1 MADRNLFDIHES
13 EETEDPQNRYSQKQD
28 PINVGDPQDLENGED
43 MFAQIKEAQ
52 RAASENYLKSVMDGT
67 YSDDPEIL
75 DFDEEAYDEA
85 KIQALQERAAEARK
99 RLEGSMASAEA
110 QDQDE
115 IEQAENEFAL
125 EAGLSEAPEPIER
138 PGGRAIIQESEEGES
153 EPVKTSPSVFTR
165 KFTVNESNSD
175 PVTIIPIREFLAV
188 PSSVSTI
195 FGIHQRRLEREKKD
209 ESLKISNV
217 VDFKKHLEMLKNAV
231 PDLQQAIQAAKA
243 EQNFDG
249 RIGDRYFVQVTV
261 IQEVNT
267 TTTQRLK
274 ELKINTGFKSIV
286 VDAKHF
292 PKNSIWKN
300 MKALGYIKEMNL
312 LRAISS
318 GSDKTKQ
325 LIDCG
330 HSSPLPGM
338 GIDPRAMD
346 YVAFSAYFHTLLD
359 LFLPTDNRK
368 FPAYGSPVTR
378 TTKPKEEVNM
388 ETIKNIVSDNVSAVK
403 AAAKE
408 FDRSLREDA
417 KETLSD
423 LAGVDYEIKEDDVF
437 ALAPQENL
445 DEVYVLDGGLKDL
458 DGEEVLELTK
468 FKYGEVAEM
477 MVQGLQDTGDALAYL
492 RPSNWPEDTAEPVKI
507 RIPRSASTIS
517 FEAGFDESLT
527 QEEVVAIFKKHY
539 LDPLFLKIC
548 PAALL
553 QKIMDCLL
561 PANCREAI
569 KYLGVW
575 RTRDMLEQIFALGRV
590 IDTEDLKTAFD
601 QWDELVE
608 TQFNFKAA
616 KFNSN
621 KAAFGNASLQKQ
633 KVYSESEDISV
644 SFHLSTDNKEFENNK
659 GKTCYILDLQNTF
672 SVIKTDAENLRF
684 RFTSETGEEI
694 EYTTEPLKLA
704 GNFNVFNGRYN
715 HIGFTYTADAG
726 IAYFYINGQRVEL
739 DKAKGNFFKGP
750 LGMQDSAS
758 FTVGG
763 KATTSLSNVQKGFHG
778 SVDEVA
784 IWNKSFDDEQWKKLG
799 KITSDKNYKNMG
811 LSKPEAWWRMGD
823 SVGDTSKQIKDL
835 GNEQHLTSYGE
846 NPSDSIEIIVARV
859 ARAKDEDKFI
869 DILDRNLQLNRVCE
883 AIIDL
888 ITGNSDSNF
897 DLTNL
902 KKRSIPKLPKFS
914 QNPHLEVKLQL
925 QKVVVT
931 NLLKATAKFLHQIT
945 DKYLMQCQNWRPLA
959 KAIAKGTFNGSG
971 TPFEDMMAESPL
983 IGLLTPQGQEQ
994 FLNQDF
1000 SILTRAALDFAKEP
1014 VKLSGKGVSE
1024 ATLGI
1029 GNLSVSSNKTQ
1040 RQGDGL
1046 FETIANMG
1054 PDGGL
1059 LGTDTDITV
1068 SADGQIEVLRNTTQQ
1083 MSTEEF
1089 VEALGGNMS
1098 QQTLNSLDSYIQQN
1112 YPDYADSFTNELLTG
1127 YYSNLGQDM
1136 GVSEGVN
1143 TLSYLAQELNK
1154 SWDTT
1159 DDPCKSQEDFRDRI
1173 GDPLTPGDIAGIKDF
1188 FGDTQDSIDDAGK
1201 DKTCEISIPLSAQ
1214 ERNSLGRTIN
1224 DVYTPV
1230 LMAYDN
1236 DLTLFKMGSL
1246 TFGQEKKT
1254 VKKVL
1259 LKDSEFEQQVFE
1271 DGELKKKKVKV
1282 EKTQINPEFE
1292 SLLEQGYIPLKEDGS
1307 EDGTQFGGVMK
1318 KDWSIGAL
1326 FSGEWGKEKGPYSL
1340 APKVDG
1346 DDVKDPEGK
1355 PEDIVNSLGPYT
1367 DYDNPYATVYI
1378 PKADPGGNNVRAFS
1392 QDNLEFMNFGSA
1404 DDLDSNSKPGYYLQ
1418 RSVNS
1423 GRGIKNIVSIEKT
1436 GLLEPLKASSSPI
1449 VAGATERDLLT
1460 SIKHFLPFSRAL
1472 NGKLITEL
1480 ETKRNDPFSPAT
1492 KIQASS
1498 DFSMDPILQ
1507 QKIIEQG
1514 YVESLDV
1521 GCDDP
1526 ASENNGTQNDDT
1538 LQNLYTP
1545 QENVFEF
1552 IAQKNNSNLPSP
1564 SDLKVDVYDK
1574 IYREVLRAIFLK
1586 LSDSPLLKPI
1596 PGTEEGDGPTLYGMN
1611 FLNINQNPRLIDMA
1625 SFTEQ
1630 VAGDYTSLIACPQN
1644 LTEPPLITAL
1654 KTSAPRIL
1662 ARSCLVDIM
1671 LKGIIPFSTL
1681 FFKRDDKIVQELI
1694 LTKLEND
1701 MEVFSSDSAQVR
1713 VRIIEQYNVLANSG
1727 IIDRD
1732 PIETKGTDWFYS
1744 GWKDAMRYFL
1754 EDEFNFIAS
1763 KMHHLVSGD
1772 CLPESDAALRNAM
1785 TMIIIDYIKKAEGKL
1800 QIESSAILTDG
1811 DTIPLNE
1818 VDFKEQAESLDKFVY
1833 EIVFEEK
1840 SRISLTKFQISAEEA
1855 FETLGIDPSRIGE
1868 IECETGHLYPDSGT
1882 TTETE
1887 GHSHKYEID
1896 AEGRGRTTE
1905 IVGDD
1910 VPFHT
1915 HAINEYAVIPLFD
1928 FDGNRQHSH
1937 ALPQLDTSVTT
1948 NRAVLEKLT
1957 TFMDQKLVESDD
1969 TRVLFEFCFSV
1980 PDISNLALVY
1990 SLMSNENQIIN
2001 SAFRS
2006 TKRAIFKMFD
2016 IIWRTSGI
2024 DTAADPCS
2032 TAPQNIGLDLNQMF
2046 PDFGDAILDPAILL
2060 AMILAPL
2067 QTYRGW
2073 TKTTDPNVFI
2083 TTTISD
2089 ILNLPI
2095 IPIMKKKNI
2104 PDPFDDFKIKCVEVP
2119 TFPGKRPMDE
2129 MFLATYGVLSQ
2140 PLVEGGI
2147 ATVTTWAPTL
2157 FGLPPLSPL
2166 PFGYIYYFGVGPL
2179 IFILKDLPR
2188 LMKLM
2193 GEDSDSQQ
2201 LLASIGMN
2209 VSPNIG
2215 ADCKVIDA
2223 DSESQTGDDAEE
2235 EEDCPPVPDFQ
2246 QTTIES
2252 RGDQDC

>member
-1 MADRNLFDIHES
+1 MANRRSLFDIHDSQEEEQSQES
-13 EETEDPQNRYSQKQD
+13 QQKYTQKPD
-28 PINVGDPQDLENGED
+28 PIQVGGSDLSTGEDSLGDYVDTQRREQALSGDPVVSQIFPDVVPTDGGFGTSVENALAQSDLTAPEYTQTITSPQE
-43 MFAQIKEAQ
+43 E
-52 RAASENYLKSVMDGT
+52 EV
-67 YSDDPEIL
+67 DP
-75 DFDEEAYDEA
+75 
-85 KIQALQERAAEARK
+85 RGAAEQTLRE
-99 RLEGSMASAEA
+99 L
-110 QDQDE
+110 
-115 IEQAENEFAL
+115 
-125 EAGLSEAPEPIER
+125 GLSEP
-138 PGGRAIIQESEEGES
+138 EEGILGDANLDNLNAPQIDSNQATRDLTQGEQ
-153 EPVKTSPSVFTR
+153 EVRRIAEGELDYDYQTDFHTGHEFVVKGPLR
-165 KFTVNESNSD
+165 QY
-175 PVTIIPIREFLAV
+175 LAV
-188 PSSVSTI
+188 PSHVAHVFSM
-195 FGIHQRRLEREKKD
+195 HQKRMERETKGEEYFIKADGVDFNKHVEKLKNAHSDLMSAFQGAYGDGRIKKPAD
-209 ESLKISNV
+209 DHSYLEVLIKNV
-217 VDFKKHLEMLKNAV
+217 EDYKYFHSIRVTTRHGEIFELDNLDFKKESAWVSEKC
-231 PDLQQAIQAAKA
+231 
-243 EQNFDG
+243 
-249 RIGDRYFVQVTV
+249 
-261 IQEVNT
+261 
-267 TTTQRLK
+267 
-274 ELKINTGFKSIV
+274 
-286 VDAKHF
+286 
-292 PKNSIWKN
+292 
-300 MKALGYIKEMNL
+300 LGYIEHMDL

-318 GSDKTKQ
+318 GSDRIKKFA
-325 LIDCG
+325 DCG
-330 HSSPLPGM
+330 YDSGLPFL
-338 GIDPRAMD
+338 GIDPRAVD
-346 YVAFSAYFHTLLD
+346 YIAFSAFFHKEATS
-359 LFLPTDNRK
+359 TI
-368 FPAYGSPVTR
+368 TR
-378 TTKPKEEVNM
+378 TEKGKEEINR
-388 ETIKNIVSDNVSAVK
+388 ELIESRVSDSVSAIDAV
-403 AAAKE
+403 AKE
-408 FDRSLREDA
+408 FGRSIKEDA
-417 KETLSD
+417 KGTLSD
-423 LAGVDYEIKEDDVF
+423 LAGVDYEVRKGDSF
-437 ALAPQENL
+437 SLAPQDNL
-445 DEVYVLDGGLKDL
+445 DEIYILDGGLKGL
-458 DGEEVLELTK
+458 DGEEILKLTE
-468 FKYGEVAEM
+468 FKYPDVAKEM
-477 MVQGLQDTGDALAYL
+477 TKNLSTIGDALFSL
-492 RPSNWPEDTAEPVKI
+492 TPDQTKSEKPVKI
-507 RIPRSASTIS
+507 RIPRNTSTVS

-527 QEEVVAIFKKHY
+527 DEEVVAIFKKHY

-575 RTRDMLEQIFALGRV
+575 RTRDMLEQIFALGDV
-590 IDTEDLKTAFD
+590 INTEDLKTAFD
-601 QWDELVE
+601 QWDQLVE
-608 TQFNFKAA
+608 EQFNFKAA

-633 KVYSESEDISV
+633 KVYSDSEDISV
-644 SFHLSTDNKEFENNK
+644 SFHLSTDDKEFENNK

-672 SVIKTDAENLRF
+672 SVFKTDAENLRF
-684 RFTSETGEEI
+684 RFTSATGEEI

-784 IWNKSFDDEQWKKLG
+784 IWNKSFDDEQWKKIG

-883 AIIDL
+883 AIVDL

-902 KKRSIPKLPKFS
+902 QKRLIPKFPKFS
-914 QNPHLEVKLQL
+914 QNPHTEVKLQL
-925 QKVVVT
+925 QKAVVVG
-931 NLLKATAKFLHQIT
+931 LLKATAKFLHQIT

-983 IGLLTPQGQEQ
+983 LGLLTPQGQEQ

-1000 SILTRAALDFAKEP
+1000 SRLTKAALDFAKAP
-1014 VKLSGKGVSE
+1014 ASLSATGVSE

-1046 FETIANMG
+1046 LETIANMG
-1054 PDGGL
+1054 PEGTL
-1059 LGTDTDITV
+1059 LGSDTEIAI

-1089 VEALGGNMS
+1089 VEALGGNMN
-1098 QQTLNSLDSYIQQN
+1098 QQTLNNLDSYIQQN
-1112 YPDYADSFTNELLTG
+1112 YPDYADSFTNEVLSG
-1127 YYSNLGQDM
+1127 YYSNLGQDL
-1136 GVSEGVN
+1136 GVSEGVS

-1173 GDPLTPGDIAGIKDF
+1173 GDPMTPGDIAGIKDF
-1188 FGDTQDSIDDAGK
+1188 LGDMQDSIEDAGR
-1201 DKTCEISIPLSAQ
+1201 DKTCELSIPLSAQ

-1246 TFGQEKKT
+1246 TFGQEKKK

-1259 LKDSEFEQQVFE
+1259 LKDSDFEQQVFE
-1271 DGELKKKKVKV
+1271 DGELKTKTVKI

-1292 SLLEQGYIPLKEDGS
+1292 SLIEQGYIPLKKDGS

-1423 GRGIKNIVSIEKT
+1423 GRGIKNIVSKEKT

-1449 VAGATERDLLT
+1449 VAGVTDRDLLT

-1480 ETKRNDPFSPAT
+1480 ETKRNDRFSPGT
-1492 KIQASS
+1492 RIQTSS
-1498 DFSMDPILQ
+1498 DFSMDPVLQ

-1526 ASENNGTQNDDT
+1526 ASENDGTQNDDT

-1662 ARSCLVDIM
+1662 ARACLVDIM

-1701 MEVFSSDSAQVR
+1701 MEVFSSDSVQVR

-1811 DTIPLNE
+1811 DTVPLNE

-1840 SRISLTKFQISAEEA
+1840 SRISLAKFQISAEEA

-1928 FDGNRQHSH
+1928 FDGNKQHSH

-1957 TFMDQKLVESDD
+1957 AFMDQKLVESDD

-2024 DTAADPCS
+2024 DTSADPCN

-2060 AMILAPL
+2060 AMVLAPL

-2095 IPIMKKKNI
+2095 IPIPKKKNI
-2104 PDPFDDFKIKCVEVP
+2104 PDPFDDFKIKCAEVP

>member
-13 EETEDPQNRYSQKQD
+13 EETEDPQNRYSQESKSPKSLAKETAAALFAD
-28 PINVGDPQDLENGED
+28 SVGGDELL
-43 MFAQIKEAQ
+43 
-52 RAASENYLKSVMDGT
+52 SES
-67 YSDDPEIL
+67 
-75 DFDEEAYDEA
+75 A
-85 KIQALQERAAEARK
+85 IQATDR
-99 RLEGSMASAEA
+99 
-110 QDQDE
+110 
-115 IEQAENEFAL
+115 F
-125 EAGLSEAPEPIER
+125 
-138 PGGRAIIQESEEGES
+138 EEGEINSTLDDTSYVDSMLERDQSPPLELEEEKEVTLDPDLVTDEEFVLMGDS
-153 EPVKTSPSVFTR
+153 EINLPPEEDGKITLNP
-165 KFTVNESNSD
+165 D
-175 PVTIIPIREFLAV
+175 CQPMREYLAV
-188 PSSVSTI
+188 PSHVAAI
-195 FGIHQRRLEREKKD
+195 FSLHKNRLEADKKNA
-209 ESLKISNV
+209 EFKILNA
-217 VDFKKHLEMLKNAV
+217 VDFDEHLEMLRNSYS
-231 PDLQQAIQAAKA
+231 DLSTAIQSAKA
-243 EQNFDG
+243 ETGSDLA
-249 RIGDRYFVQVTV
+249 IGNSYVVTLEFVDDIIRGGDIVQT
-261 IQEVNT
+261 
-267 TTTQRLK
+267 LK
-274 ELKINTGFKSIV
+274 GLLISPKGTRSTLT

-292 PKNSIWKN
+292 SKNSAWRNTKV
-300 MKALGYIKEMNL
+300 LGYIKDIKL

-318 GSDKTKQ
+318 GSDRIQKFA
-325 LIDCG
+325 DCG
-330 HSSPLPGM
+330 YDSGVPSM
-338 GIDPRAMD
+338 GIDPRAVD
-346 YVAFSAYFHTLLD
+346 YVAFSSHFHVLID
-359 LFLPTDNRK
+359 IINGNNYP
-368 FPAYGSPVTR
+368 PATVVKQE
-378 TTKPKEEVNM
+378 KPKEEINM
-388 ETIKNIVSDNVSAVK
+388 EMIKNIVSDNVSAIDKIGMDWKKGV
-403 AAAKE
+403 E
-408 FDRSLREDA
+408 RDTYDTFSNLTNTSRSNVSFD
-417 KETLSD
+417 
-423 LAGVDYEIKEDDVF
+423 
-437 ALAPQENL
+437 
-445 DEVYVLDGGLKDL
+445 
-458 DGEEVLELTK
+458 
-468 FKYGEVAEM
+468 
-477 MVQGLQDTGDALAYL
+477 
-492 RPSNWPEDTAEPVKI
+492 
-507 RIPRSASTIS
+507 
-517 FEAGFDESLT
+517 AGFDENLT
-527 QEEVVAIFKKHY
+527 DEEVVAIFKKHY

-548 PAALL
+548 PATII
-553 QKIMDCLL
+553 KRITDCLL

-575 RTRDMLEQIFALGRV
+575 QTRDMLEQVFALGDV
-590 IDTEDLKTAFD
+590 INTEDLKTAFD
-601 QWDELVE
+601 QWDQLVE
-608 TQFNFKAA
+608 EQFNFKAA

-621 KAAFGNASLQKQ
+621 KAAFGNTSLQKQ
-633 KVYSESEDISV
+633 KIYSNSEDISV
-644 SFHLSTDNKEFENNK
+644 SFHLSTDDEEFENNK

-684 RFTSETGEEI
+684 RFTSATGEEI

-704 GNFNVFNGRYN
+704 GNFNVFNGRYS

-784 IWNKSFDDEQWKKLG
+784 IWNKSFDDEQWKKIG

-823 SVGDTSKQIKDL
+823 SVGDTSRQIKDL
-835 GNEQHLTSYGE
+835 GNEQHLTAYGE

-888 ITGNSDSNF
+888 ITGNSDFNF

-902 KKRSIPKLPKFS
+902 QNRLIPKFPKFS
-914 QNPHLEVKLQL
+914 QNPHTEVKLQL
-925 QKVVVT
+925 QKAVVVG
-931 NLLKATAKFLHQIT
+931 LLKATAKFLHQIT

-983 IGLLTPQGQEQ
+983 LGLLTPQGQEQ

-1000 SILTRAALDFAKEP
+1000 SRLTKAALDFAKAP
-1014 VKLSGKGVSE
+1014 VSLSATGVSE

-1046 FETIANMG
+1046 LETIANMG
-1054 PDGGL
+1054 PEGTL
-1059 LGTDTDITV
+1059 LGSDTEIAT

-1112 YPDYADSFTNELLTG
+1112 YPDYADSFTNEVLSG

-1136 GVSEGVN
+1136 GVSEGVS

-1173 GDPLTPGDIAGIKDF
+1173 GDPMTPGDIAGIKDF
-1188 FGDTQDSIDDAGK
+1188 LGDMQDSIDDAGR
-1201 DKTCEISIPLSAQ
+1201 DKTCELSIPLSAQ

-1246 TFGQEKKT
+1246 TFGQEKKK

-1292 SLLEQGYIPLKEDGS
+1292 SLLEQGYIPLKKDGS

-1392 QDNLEFMNFGSA
+1392 QDNLEFMNFGSIGE
-1404 DDLDSNSKPGYYLQ
+1404 DGNLDSNSKPGYYLQ

-1423 GRGIKNIVSIEKT
+1423 GRGIKNIVSKEKT

-1449 VAGATERDLLT
+1449 VAGVTDRDLLT

-1480 ETKRNDPFSPAT
+1480 ETKRNDRFSPGT
-1492 KIQASS
+1492 KIQTSS

-1732 PIETKGTDWFYS
+1732 PIETEGTDWFYS

-1833 EIVFEEK
+1833 EIVFEDNN
-1840 SRISLTKFQISAEEA
+1840 RISLAKFQISAEEA
-1855 FETLGIDPSRIGE
+1855 FETLDIDPSRIGE

-1887 GHSHKYEID
+1887 GHSHRYEID

-1969 TRVLFEFCFSV
+1969 TRILFEFCFSV

-2016 IIWRTSGI
+2016 IIWRTGA
-2024 DTAADPCS
+2024 DTSADPCN

-2060 AMILAPL
+2060 AMVLAPL

-2215 ADCKVIDA
+2215 ADCKVIDV

>member
-13 EETEDPQNRYSQKQD
+13 EETEDPQNRYSQESKSPKSLAKETAAALFADSVGGDELLSESAIQATNNFEEGKINSTLDDTSYVDDFLERDETPPLEVEEEEEVTLD
-28 PINVGDPQDLENGED
+28 PDLMDDED
-43 MFAQIKEAQ
+43 FVLMNAPELDLPPEEEKDGKIILNPDFQPMREYLAVPGHVAAIFSLHKNRLEADKKN
-52 RAASENYLKSVMDGT
+52 AEFK
-67 YSDDPEIL
+67 IL
-75 DFDEEAYDEA
+75 NAVDFDE
-85 KIQALQERAAEARK
+85 
-99 RLEGSMASAEA
+99 
-110 QDQDE
+110 
-115 IEQAENEFAL
+115 
-125 EAGLSEAPEPIER
+125 
-138 PGGRAIIQESEEGES
+138 
-153 EPVKTSPSVFTR
+153 
-165 KFTVNESNSD
+165 
-175 PVTIIPIREFLAV
+175 
-188 PSSVSTI
+188 
-195 FGIHQRRLEREKKD
+195 
-209 ESLKISNV
+209 
-217 VDFKKHLEMLKNAV
+217 HLEMLRNSYS
-231 PDLQQAIQAAKA
+231 DLSTAIQSAKA
-243 EQNFDG
+243 ETGSDLA
-249 RIGDRYFVQVTV
+249 IGNSYVVTLEFVDDIIRGGDIVQT
-261 IQEVNT
+261 
-267 TTTQRLK
+267 LK
-274 ELKINTGFKSIV
+274 GLLISPKGTRSTLT

-292 PKNSIWKN
+292 SKNSAWRNTKV
-300 MKALGYIKEMNL
+300 LGYIKDIKL

-318 GSDKTKQ
+318 GSDRIQKFA
-325 LIDCG
+325 DCG
-330 HSSPLPGM
+330 YDSGVPSM
-338 GIDPRAMD
+338 GIDPRAVD
-346 YVAFSAYFHTLLD
+346 YVAFSSHFHVLID
-359 LFLPTDNRK
+359 IINGNNYP
-368 FPAYGSPVTR
+368 PATVVKQE
-378 TTKPKEEVNM
+378 KPKEEINM
-388 ETIKNIVSDNVSAVK
+388 EMIKNIVSDNVSAVK

-445 DEVYVLDGGLKDL
+445 DEVYVLGGGLKDL

-468 FKYGEVAEM
+468 FKYSEVAEM

-925 QKVVVT
+925 QKSVVT

-1059 LGTDTDITV
+1059 LGTDTNIAV

-1188 FGDTQDSIDDAGK
+1188 LGDTQDSIDDAGK
-1201 DKTCEISIPLSAQ
+1201 DKTCELSIPLSAQ

-1246 TFGQEKKT
+1246 TFGQEKKK

-1271 DGELKKKKVKV
+1271 DGEMKSKKVKV

-1292 SLLEQGYIPLKEDGS
+1292 SLLEQGYIPLKKDGS

-1423 GRGIKNIVSIEKT
+1423 GRGIKNIVSKEKT

-1449 VAGATERDLLT
+1449 VAGVTDRDLLT

-1480 ETKRNDPFSPAT
+1480 ETKRNDRFSPGT
-1492 KIQASS
+1492 KIQTSS

-1732 PIETKGTDWFYS
+1732 PIETEGTDWFYS

-1818 VDFKEQAESLDKFVY
+1818 VDFKEQAENLDKFVY

-1840 SRISLTKFQISAEEA
+1840 SRISLAKFQISAEEA

-1969 TRVLFEFCFSV
+1969 TRILFEFCFSV
-1980 PDISNLALVY
+1980 PDISNLALIY

-2016 IIWRTSGI
+2016 IIWRTGA
-2024 DTAADPCS
+2024 DTSADPCN

-2060 AMILAPL
+2060 AMVLAPL

-2215 ADCKVIDA
+2215 ADCKVIDV
-2223 DSESQTGDDAEE
+2223 DSESQAGDDAEE